1 MKKFLALL
9 LSTMMVLG
17 MAGTFASAEETGS
30 VYYLNFKPEA
40 EEAWQALAKTYTE
53 LTGVPVTV
61 VTAASGTYSETL
73 TVEMDKG
80 ASAPTLF
87 QCGNQ
92 QGLDTWGDYCL
103 DLRDTDF
110 YKELTTEEFNLFGDN
125 GEAFAVGYCYEA
137 FGIIV
142 NKKLI
147 NENVD
152 YRKRITT
159 EKMRADMAEEK
170 AAELDN
176 KVKVG
181 SVLRARDIRLSALND
196 RSKPVSRVKNAA
208 RLRVDFA
215 LAANE
220 LATPGN
226 KAVYVRITSP
236 DGYVLTTEAMP
247 TFEFEGERLSY
258 SAMREVDYQNQ
269 DLEVGIYYNST
280 GFAAGT
286 YQIQL
291 YCEGRLIG
299 QTQVVM
305 K

>member
-142 NKKLI
+142 NKALLAEEGLSLFQKADRKKRILRYEASVAGAVPIVEALKESLTGNRIQSLMGILNGTSNYILSEMTSNGLDFDVALKQAQQLGYAEADPTLDIDGHDAAHKLI
-147 NENVD
+147 
-152 YRKRITT
+152 
-159 EKMRADMAEEK
+159 
-170 AAELDN
+170 L
-176 KVKVG
+176 
-181 SVLRARDIRLSALND
+181 LIRLA
-196 RSKPVSRVKNAA
+196 
-208 RLRVDFA
+208 FG
-215 LAANE
+215 ANYPYTC
-220 LATPGN
+220 LL
-226 KAVYVRITSP
+226 YTSP
-236 DGYVLTTEAMP
+236 SPRD
-247 TFEFEGERLSY
+247 
-258 SAMREVDYQNQ
+258 
-269 DLEVGIYYNST
+269 
-280 GFAAGT
+280 
-286 YQIQL
+286 
-291 YCEGRLIG
+291 
-299 QTQVVM
+299 
-305 K
+305 